1 MSVSVYVLA
10 GINRTSG
17 AAAEAALK
25 YFLLGAFASG
35 FLLYG
40 IALAY
45 GATATTNLTAIA
57 AQVRT
62 QSLAQS
68 PLLLI
73 GLGLVLVGFGFKVAA
88 VPFHMW
94 APDVYD
100 GSPTPVTGYMATAV
114 KAAAFAVLFRV
125 LVEAFSGVAAW
136 QPIVWWLAGAAVIA
150 GNFIALAQ
158 RMVKRMLASSSIASA
173 GYELVG

>member
-40 IALAY
+40 IALVY

-94 APDVYD
+94 APDGYD
-100 GSPTPVTGYMATAV
+100 GAPTPVTGYMATAV

-125 LVEAFSGVAAW
+125 LGEAFGGVPTWHQIA
-136 QPIVWWLAGAAVIA
+136 WWLAVATMVV
-150 GNFIALAQ
+150 GNLVALAQ
-158 RMVKRMLASSSIASA
+158 R
-173 GYELVG
+173 